1 MRERE
6 RQRERQRQRDGGRDS
21 AKMRSFLFQR
31 SKQTREREMIGGH
44 FGFNFFLT
52 KGISPNICIL
62 CVRVKINKR
71 SFEPFCVWIF
81 NFHVFIPRKID
92 QEPVIRFYHAVS
104 TEAGAYTEQRVRLET
119 GAKRENKR

>member
-1 MRERE
+1 
-6 RQRERQRQRDGGRDS
+6 
-21 AKMRSFLFQR
+21 
-31 SKQTREREMIGGH
+31 MIDGH
-44 FGFNFFLT
+44 FGFNFFLI
-52 KGISPNICIL
+52 KGISPNICLL

-92 QEPVIRFYHAVS
+92 QVPVIWLYHAVS